1 MGRLHAYL
9 AIAET
14 PVKRVDGGGATIV
27 GRRSVVDV
35 LVGDD
40 LVIKL
45 SSHDGGEG
53 WGVGCGA
60 GRD

>member
-1 MGRLHAYL
+1 MGRSHAYL

-35 LVGDD
+35 LVSDD

-45 SSHDGGEG
+45 SSHDDGG
-53 WGVGCGA
+53 
-60 GRD
+60 R